1 MQKILIILAAVL
13 SLGATT
19 LGYLNRG
26 KLLESRAESAKFQSE
41 SSSNAKKA
49 ATTAS
54 ELKAANE
61 KLVIAGTEAERT
73 ASELLEARSQA
84 SKATSTLTDVQKQVA
99 DKDAALALQKTDME
113 AKDTRIAELETKTSK
128 SAQSSDSG
136 ALAELKKKIDEKDV
150 INAGLESKV
159 KDIQSQLSKY
169 KENESRRHAN
179 AMKSGLEGRILAVNS
194 AWNFVV
200 LSLGDRNGVINN
212 AEMIIK
218 RGPQRI
224 GKIRIT
230 SVEPSTSI
238 ADIIANSVRS
248 GLTVQPGDTVIYYGP
263 EDGSDPLKQ

>member
-19 LGYLNRG
+19 LGYLNRE
-26 KLLESRAESAKFQSE
+26 KLIKERAAKTE
-41 SSSNAKKA
+41 ALTERDGAKKA
-49 ATTAS
+49 MSTTAAEVVDLRASLEKSNS
-54 ELKAANE
+54 EK
-61 KLVIAGTEAERT
+61 
-73 ASELLEARSQA
+73 
-84 SKATSTLTDVQKQVA
+84 TDFQKQVE
-99 DKDAALALQKTDME
+99 DKDTELKSTKDKLAKMTSDSEKTAADLALQKTDME
-113 AKDTRIAELETKTSK
+113 AKDARIAELETKTSK

-136 ALAELKKKIDEKDV
+136 ATEDLKKKIDEKDV

-200 LSLGDRNGVINN
+200 LSLGDRDGVINN